1 MKPNTQNYI
10 NPNNIKKHTY
20 TFINDPHVLL
30 STPTISLKRL
40 TYEFKQDWK
49 QNIISSRNAY
59 KIHNNGSIKLHYSK
73 IFTIYIHIKHN

>member
-59 KIHNNGSIKLHYSK
+59 TDIQN
-73 IFTIYIHIKHN
+73 TQ